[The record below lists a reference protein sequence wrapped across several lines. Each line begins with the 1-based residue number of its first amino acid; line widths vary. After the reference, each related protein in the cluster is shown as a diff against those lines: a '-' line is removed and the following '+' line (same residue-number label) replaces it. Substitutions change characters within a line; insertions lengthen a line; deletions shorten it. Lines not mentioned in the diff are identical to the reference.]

1 MAFNVPQREVS
12 QQDIGAAP
20 IPENRVFASEAA
32 FGGTSARALQGVGQS
47 FQHTARTLSIIAIEQ
62 QDKADVSLAVESYNK
77 FRDGWRGLDKG
88 FKSRLG
94 LDAKGV
100 TSEGT
105 KSFDD
110 TAFKMSEQLK
120 GSART
125 RFQSLVQGSR
135 NSSLDGLARYEQ
147 SQNQAAFENQ
157 MNALTETA
165 INDGIEDFKN
175 PAVAANSK
183 LMIDTSIRAMLQGQ
197 APEVIDA
204 AIKEQTSVMQE
215 GIIDRIAGIDITAA
229 NDYFEANKDDLT
241 AGAIVKIEKSMA
253 LKMSA
258 EQAEELVASIYD
270 EDIPIDD
277 IVSEIQQSDKPQ
289 NVKDDAVRRAKDRRS
304 IDDSADRQR
313 NETAYETAYENIVAG
328 NGIETLAP
336 DVLAELSQE
345 DIAKL
350 KTLDSNVAN
359 NHAPVSNSKSWQDIM
374 TMPIQELAAKDI
386 LREYGTSLTQQDLKN
401 ALTLQQSAR
410 ATLSG
415 GNKDTKMIRAGDY
428 NEALQVIAS
437 SAGLIGKDDVFK
449 DLRQDDNIKSR
460 RFQEFDKAFRNEV
473 DTWLANN
480 KGKNLSKTEIIEIG
494 NGLLAEQVYLD
505 AGFFSFEKEFPIAA
519 LTPDDIEEA
528 YIKGGEID
536 PVVRNVIIGA
546 FNTKRKLNRSDVADM
561 MLDVRLNRPV
571 DKVTASD
578 IPEDMLV
585 GIRAAFDTQGVT
597 FRSDVE
603 RDQAYVNL
611 YLKGIFNELR

>member
-1 MAFNVPQREVS
+1 MAFNVPLREVS

-20 IPENRVFASEAA
+20 IPESRVFASEAA
-32 FGGTSARALQGVGQS
+32 FGGTTARAVQGLGSQLGRS
-47 FQHTARTLSIIAIEQ
+47 ASQFEAIAQEQ
-62 QDKADVSLAVESYNK
+62 QDKADVAIAVDSYNK
-77 FRDGWRGLDKG
+77 FRDDWRGQDKG

-110 TAFKMSEQLK
+110 AAFKMSEQLQ

-135 NSSLDGLARYEQ
+135 NSSLDGLARYER

-165 INDGIEDFKN
+165 INDGIEDFQN
-175 PAVAANSK
+175 PAVADNSK
-183 LMIDTSIRAMLQGQ
+183 RMIDTSIRAMLQGQ
-197 APEVIDA
+197 SEEVKEA

-215 GIIDRIAGIDITAA
+215 GIIDRIAGVDINAA

-258 EQAEELVASIYD
+258 EQAEELVASKYD

-277 IVSEIQQSDKPQ
+277 IVSEIQQSNKPQ

-313 NETAYETAYENIVAG
+313 RETAYETAYESIVAG
-328 NGIETLAP
+328 NGIEALPP
-336 DVLAELSQE
+336 DVLAELDQE

-350 KTLDSNVAN
+350 KSLDSSVAN
-359 NHAPVSNSKSWQDIM
+359 NHAPVTNSKSWQDIM
-374 TMPIQELAAKDI
+374 TMPIEELAAKDI
-386 LREYGTSLTQQDLKN
+386 LREYGTSLTQPDLKN
-401 ALTLQQSAR
+401 ALILQQSAR
-410 ATLSG
+410 ATISG

-428 NEALQVIAS
+428 NEALQLTAS
-437 SAGLIGKDDVFK
+437 SAGLIDKQDTFADLRKDDDV
-449 DLRQDDNIKSR
+449 RSR
-460 RFQEFDKAFRNEV
+460 RFQQFDKAFRNEV

-480 KGKNLSKTEIIEIG
+480 KGKNLSRTEITEIG
-494 NGLLAEQVYLD
+494 NSLLAEQVYVD
-505 AGFFSFEKEFPIAA
+505 DSFFGDSLLPISA
-519 LTPDDIEEA
+519 LTPDDIEDA
-528 YIKGGEID
+528 YIE
-536 PVVRNVIIGA
+536 
-546 FNTKRKLNRSDVADM
+546 
-561 MLDVRLNRPV
+561 RPRGSAV
-571 DKVTASD
+571 VTATGGCRAVS
-578 IPEDMLV
+578 
-585 GIRAAFDTQGVT
+585 IRLQPP
-597 FRSDVE
+597 R
-603 RDQAYVNL
+603 YVASSSPTSPCPT
-611 YLKGIFNELR
+611 